1 MRSIDELAPQE
12 VGDNSGVI
20 QESGNA
26 LLEGLQTTVKQ
37 LSDGCNQIVE
47 TVGKV
52 LEHGNVEHEDKE
64 SENDDNEKEE
74 SKE

>member
-52 LEHGNVEHEDKE
+52 LEHGNVEHEDKQ
-64 SENDDNEKEE
+64 SENDDDGKEE
-74 SKE
+74 SEE

>member
-12 VGDNSGVI
+12 IGDNSGVI

-52 LEHGNVEHEDKE
+52 LEHGNVEHDEKE
-64 SENDDNEKEE
+64 SENDDNEEKESE
-74 SKE
+74 E

>member
-20 QESGNA
+20 QESGNV

-52 LEHGNVEHEDKE
+52 LEHGNVEHDEKE
-64 SENDDNEKEE
+64 SENDDNEEKESE
-74 SKE
+74 E

>member
-12 VGDNSGVI
+12 VGDNSEVI
-20 QESGNA
+20 QDSGNA

-47 TVGKV
+47 TVGNV
-52 LEHGNVEHEDKE
+52 LEHGNVEYDEKE
-64 SENDDNEKEE
+64 SENDDHEKEE
-74 SKE
+74 SEE

>member
-52 LEHGNVEHEDKE
+52 LEHGNVEHDEKE
-64 SENDDNEKEE
+64 SKNDDNEGKESE
-74 SKE
+74 E

>member
-37 LSDGCNQIVE
+37 LSDGCTQIVE

-52 LEHGNVEHEDKE
+52 LEHGNVEYNEKD
-64 SENDDNEKEE
+64 SETDGHEKEE
-74 SKE
+74 SEE

>member
-12 VGDNSGVI
+12 IGDDSGVI

-52 LEHGNVEHEDKE
+52 LEHGNVEHDEKE
-64 SENDDNEKEE
+64 SENDDNEEKESE
-74 SKE
+74 E

>member
-37 LSDGCNQIVE
+37 LSNGCNQIVE

-52 LEHGNVEHEDKE
+52 LEHGNVEHDEKE
-64 SENDDNEKEE
+64 PENDEHEKEE
-74 SKE
+74 SEE

>member
-12 VGDNSGVI
+12 IGDDSGVI

-52 LEHGNVEHEDKE
+52 LEHGNAEH
-64 SENDDNEKEE
+64 DDNESKNDEHENEE
-74 SKE
+74 SEE

>member
-20 QESGNA
+20 QESENA
-26 LLEGLQTTVKQ
+26 LLEGLHTTVKQ
-37 LSDGCNQIVE
+37 LSDGCTQIVE

-52 LEHGNVEHEDKE
+52 LERNSIEHEDNEAENGEEE
-64 SENDDNEKEE
+64 SEV
-74 SKE
+74 

>member
-52 LEHGNVEHEDKE
+52 LEHGHVEHDEKE
-64 SENDDNEKEE
+64 SENDENKEE
-74 SKE
+74 SEE

>member
-20 QESGNA
+20 QEGGNA
-26 LLEGLQTTVKQ
+26 LLKGLQTTVKQ

-52 LEHGNVEHEDKE
+52 LEHGNVEHDEKESGNDDNDEKE
-64 SENDDNEKEE
+64 SEE
-74 SKE
+74 

>member
-12 VGDNSGVI
+12 VGDISGVI

-52 LEHGNVEHEDKE
+52 LEHGNVEHDEKE
-64 SENDDNEKEE
+64 SENDDNEEKESE
-74 SKE
+74 E

>member
-20 QESGNA
+20 QENGNA

-52 LEHGNVEHEDKE
+52 LEHGNVEHDEKE
-64 SENDDNEKEE
+64 SENNDSEE
-74 SKE
+74 SEE

>member
-52 LEHGNVEHEDKE
+52 LEHGNVEHDEKE
-64 SENDDNEKEE
+64 LENDDNEKEE
-74 SKE
+74 SEE

>member
-52 LEHGNVEHEDKE
+52 LEHGNVEHDEKE
-64 SENDDNEKEE
+64 SENDDNEEKESE
-74 SKE
+74 E

>member
-12 VGDNSGVI
+12 IGDDSRVI

-52 LEHGNVEHEDKE
+52 LEHGNVEHDEKE
-64 SENDDNEKEE
+64 SENDNHEKEE
-74 SKE
+74 SEE

>member
-20 QESGNA
+20 QGGGNA

-64 SENDDNEKEE
+64 HENDEHENDEREE
-74 SKE
+74 

>member
-12 VGDNSGVI
+12 IGDNSGVI
-20 QESGNA
+20 KESENA

-64 SENDDNEKEE
+64 SENDDNEKV
-74 SKE
+74 

>member
-20 QESGNA
+20 QENGNA

-64 SENDDNEKEE
+64 SEIEEPEKESE
-74 SKE
+74 E

>member
-1 MRSIDELAPQE
+1 MRNIDELAPQE
-12 VGDNSGVI
+12 VDDNSGVI
-20 QESGNA
+20 EESGNA

-64 SENDDNEKEE
+64 SKNDEHENEE
-74 SKE
+74 SEE

>member
-64 SENDDNEKEE
+64 SEIDD
-74 SKE
+74 SKESEE

>member
-20 QESGNA
+20 QEGGNA

-64 SENDDNEKEE
+64 SENDDNDKEE
-74 SKE
+74 SEE

>member
-52 LEHGNVEHEDKE
+52 LEHGNVEHEE
-64 SENDDNEKEE
+64 SENDGNEKEE
-74 SKE
+74 SEE

>member
-52 LEHGNVEHEDKE
+52 LEHGTVEHDEKE
-64 SENDDNEKEE
+64 SENDDNEESEE
-74 SKE
+74 

>member
-12 VGDNSGVI
+12 VGDNSEII

-64 SENDDNEKEE
+64 SEIGESEKESE
-74 SKE
+74 E

>member
-12 VGDNSGVI
+12 VDDNSGVI

-52 LEHGNVEHEDKE
+52 LEHGNAEHDEKE
-64 SENDDNEKEE
+64 SENDDNEGKESE
-74 SKE
+74 E

>member
-64 SENDDNEKEE
+64 SENYGDEKEE
-74 SKE
+74 SEE

>member
-52 LEHGNVEHEDKE
+52 LEHGNVEHDEKE
-64 SENDDNEKEE
+64 SENDNNEGKESE
-74 SKE
+74 E

>member
-52 LEHGNVEHEDKE
+52 LEHGNVEHDEKE

-74 SKE
+74 SEE

>member
-20 QESGNA
+20 QETGNA

-52 LEHGNVEHEDKE
+52 LEHGNVEHDEKE
-64 SENDDNEKEE
+64 SENDDNEKESE
-74 SKE
+74 E

>member
-20 QESGNA
+20 QESGNT

-64 SENDDNEKEE
+64 SENDEHEKEE
-74 SKE
+74 SEE

>member
-20 QESGNA
+20 HASGNA

-47 TVGKV
+47 SVGKV
-52 LEHGNVEHEDKE
+52 LEHGNVEHDEKE
-64 SENDDNEKEE
+64 SENNDNEESEE
-74 SKE
+74 

>member
-12 VGDNSGVI
+12 VGDNSGII

-52 LEHGNVEHEDKE
+52 LEHGNVEHDEKE
-64 SENDDNEKEE
+64 SENNDLEE
-74 SKE
+74 SEV

>member
-12 VGDNSGVI
+12 IGDDSGVI

-52 LEHGNVEHEDKE
+52 LERGNVEHDDKE
-64 SENDDNEKEE
+64 SEIDDSEE
-74 SKE
+74 SEE